1 MCEEIDFFLSCMLK
15 LIILV
20 QCVINKAKLS
30 SQKLNFDPAL
40 IVLQINTY
48 QFFMEALF
56 KIIVLMKALILD
68 HAYSAN

>member
-1 MCEEIDFFLSCMLK
+1 MCEEIDYFLLYMLK
-15 LIILV
+15 LIIFV

-48 QFFMEALF
+48 QFFLKAFVQNHCFNEAF
-56 KIIVLMKALILD
+56 ILD
-68 HAYSAN
+68 HAWC